1 MADVSYRVWFGCR
14 INGVEYERGELVTL
28 DSANAGVQAALNHPG
43 APRIR
48 VNDGGAGG
56 TPDDGSV
63 TDVKVAADAAI
74 AATKISGTA
83 LVAST
88 VDAKGDLYVGT
99 AADAV
104 GRLAAGTNTHV
115 LTADSTTGTGLKW
128 AAPAASG
135 ATASDVLLLMGG

>member
-14 INGVEYERGELVTL
+14 INGVEYERGQLVTL

-56 TPDDGSV
+56 VPDDGSV

-74 AATKISGTA
+74 AVSK
-83 LVAST
+83 
-88 VDAKGDLYVGT
+88 
-99 AADAV
+99 
-104 GRLAAGTNTHV
+104 LAAGTSGQI
-115 LTADSTTGTGLKW
+115 LSTSGSTPTW
-128 AAPAASG
+128 TTPTSG
-135 ATASDVLLLMGG
+135 ATASDVLLLMGA

>member
-1 MADVSYRVWFGCR
+1 MADTSYRVWFGCR

-56 TPDDGSV
+56 VPDDGSV

-74 AATKISGTA
+74 AVSK
-83 LVAST
+83 
-88 VDAKGDLYVGT
+88 
-99 AADAV
+99 
-104 GRLAAGTNTHV
+104 LAAGTSGQI
-115 LTADSTTGTGLKW
+115 LSTSGSTPTW
-128 AAPAASG
+128 TTPTSG

>member
-1 MADVSYRVWFGCR
+1 MADTSYRVWFGCR

-56 TPDDGSV
+56 VPDDGSV
-63 TDVKVAADAAI
+63 TDVKVASDADI
-74 AATKISGTA
+74 AVSK
-83 LVAST
+83 
-88 VDAKGDLYVGT
+88 
-99 AADAV
+99 
-104 GRLAAGTNTHV
+104 LAAGTSGQI
-115 LTADSTTGTGLKW
+115 LSTSGSTPTW
-128 AAPAASG
+128 TTPTSG

>member
-56 TPDDGSV
+56 VPDDGSV

-74 AATKISGTA
+74 AVSK
-83 LVAST
+83 
-88 VDAKGDLYVGT
+88 
-99 AADAV
+99 
-104 GRLAAGTNTHV
+104 LAAGTSGQI
-115 LTADSTTGTGLKW
+115 LSTSGSTPTW
-128 AAPAASG
+128 TTPTSG
-135 ATASDVLLLMGG
+135 ATASDVLLLMGA

>member
-14 INGVEYERGELVTL
+14 INGVEYERGQLVTL

-74 AATKISGTA
+74 AATKIAGTA
-83 LVAST
+83 VAAST
-88 VDAKGDLYVGT
+88 VDAKGDLLAGT

-104 GRLAAGTNTHV
+104 GRLAVGANTYV

-135 ATASDVLLLMGG
+135 LGASDLFLLIGA